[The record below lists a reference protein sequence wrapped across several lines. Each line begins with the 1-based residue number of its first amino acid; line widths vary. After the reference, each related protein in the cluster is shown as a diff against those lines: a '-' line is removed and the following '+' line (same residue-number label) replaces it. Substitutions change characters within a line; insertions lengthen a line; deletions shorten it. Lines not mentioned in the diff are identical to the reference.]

1 MPPCDGV
8 KSKLGALHG
17 YAASA
22 LAEAGCECAF
32 FTAKDYSSPGGD
44 FRRGDAAKLAALAL
58 GTVVGMARKGEE
70 DNG

>member
-1 MPPCDGV
+1 MIGLLYESGEWSDY
-8 KSKLGALHG
+8 KL
-17 YAASA
+17 ASE